1 MMFLTLH
8 MDGLRLAAIFWGLW
22 LFPFGVL
29 VMRSGFLPKIFGVLL
44 ILACLG
50 WVADTL
56 VWTLAPQYS
65 NAMDMA
71 ANVIGGFGEIPIS
84 LWLLV
89 VGVSNRRNS
98 TSRL

>member
-1 MMFLTLH
+1 MA
-8 MDGLRLAAIFWGLW
+8 GLCRRA
-22 LFPFGVL
+22 VS
-29 VMRSGFLPKIFGVLL
+29 R
-44 ILACLG
+44 ACRAG

-56 VWTLAPQYS
+56 VWILTPQYS

-89 VGVSNRRNS
+89 VGVTNRRNS